1 MRNWERGVYSSWFW
15 GKFQNHATCNFCQT
29 FTSHSCHVESGV
41 LLRFYL
47 DLRNWLH
54 GSGEIHVGSSWNPSD
69 GPQSRMTWKGNPN
82 YLSDWCKSTVIL
94 SSILADFWGIC
105 LLPCG
110 FVIVIKYYYPLI
122 TCKSC
127 FTQPRQRNSCSSQPG
142 PLLLQG
148 SAGTGQMSGYMDIC
162 CWRKVLKTKML
173 LKLKQINAHQQSS
186 EVLFLYS
193 LGHACPFV
201 TSFRRHSFQ
210 SKPHLKMH
218 LATSGF
224 RFHWLSFVHASSG
237 HPSATPRGYTQL
249 SPDSNYHT
257 STFWRC

>member
-15 GKFQNHATCNFCQT
+15 GKFQPHATCKFCRT

-47 DLRNWLH
+47 DQRNWLH
-54 GSGEIHVGSSWNPSD
+54 GSGELHVGSSWNPSD

-82 YLSDWCKSTVIL
+82 YLRSMQIYRHSIVYLGWFLRDL
-94 SSILADFWGIC
+94 SSAMWFR
-105 LLPCG
+105 
-110 FVIVIKYYYPLI
+110 VIVINYYPLI

-127 FTQPRQRNSCSSQPG
+127 FTQPRQPNSCSSQPG

-162 CWRKVLKTKML
+162 CWRNVLKTKML
-173 LKLKQINAHQQSS
+173 PKLKQNDAHQQSS
-186 EVLFLYS
+186 EVLFLYA

-201 TSFRRHSFQ
+201 TSFRGHSLQ
-210 SKPHLKMH
+210 
-218 LATSGF
+218 
-224 RFHWLSFVHASSG
+224 
-237 HPSATPRGYTQL
+237 Q
-249 SPDSNYHT
+249 
-257 STFWRC
+257 